1 MFVDCVEISVSSG
14 KGGEG
19 AVSFRREK
27 FVINGGPDG
36 GDGGR
41 GGNVYFQVD
50 RNTDTLSH
58 FRGHKNFK
66 AQNGQQGSGHNKY
79 GKKGKDLVIT
89 VPPGTQVY
97 DVCSGALLL
106 DLLEEGQKILF
117 LEGGKG
123 GLGNVHFKS
132 ATNQRPT
139 YAQKGLPGVEKRLRL
154 ELKLIADVGLVGF
167 PNVGKST
174 LVSVLS
180 NAKPEIAN
188 YEFTT
193 LIPSLGI
200 VNVGDYQSFVIADIP
215 GIIGGASEGKGLG
228 IEFLRHI
235 ERTRFFLFVLDL
247 SSTRDLEQQFLT
259 LRREIH
265 NFSTLLSARPYGI
278 VFSKSDVLGDRGQIE
293 ERINDFIK
301 KFHFALHLRS
311 THSLY
316 FAQDSMQDSI
326 ENRHAESCTVYDGEC
341 PLFAMGISSVSGE
354 NMDWLKQTLYEILR
368 DLKSLESAS
377 VKRKIS

>member
-1 MFVDCVEISVSSG
+1 MFVDSVEIFVSSG

-27 FVINGGPDG
+27 FVLNGGPDG
-36 GDGGR
+36 GDGGK

-58 FRGHKNFK
+58 FRGHKTFK
-66 AQNGQQGSGHNKY
+66 AQNGKPGEGRNKY
-79 GKKGKDLVIT
+79 GKKGEDLVII
-89 VPPGTQVY
+89 VPPGTQVF
-97 DVCSGALLL
+97 DSQSGELLL
-106 DLLEEGQKILF
+106 DLVEESQKILF

-139 YAQKGLPGVEKRLRL
+139 YAQKGLSGIEKQIRL

-180 NAKPEIAN
+180 NAKPKIAN

-193 LIPSLGI
+193 LIPKLGI
-200 VNVGDYQSFVIADIP
+200 VNVGEYQSFVIADIP

-228 IEFLRHI
+228 LEFLRHI
-235 ERTRFFLFVLDL
+235 ERTRFLLFVLDL
-247 SSTRDLEQQFLT
+247 ANYRTLQEQFGT
-259 LRREIH
+259 LRAELEH
-265 NFSTLLSARPYGI
+265 FSVELSRRPFGI
-278 VFSKSDVLGDRGQIE
+278 MFSKLDVQQNTESQGIQE
-293 ERINDFIK
+293 EIAKFLNAFQFQLTQRESSGLFTQKDKRDFGK
-301 KFHFALHLRS
+301 D
-311 THSLY
+311 Y
-316 FAQDSMQDSI
+316 DWSM
-326 ENRHAESCTVYDGEC
+326 
-341 PLFAMGISSVSGE
+341 PLFALGVSSVSGE
-354 NMDWLKQTLYEILR
+354 N
-368 DLKSLESAS
+368 LESLRFLLYSCLKDFDAQ
-377 VKRKIS
+377 K

>member
-1 MFVDCVEISVSSG
+1 MFVDRVEIFVSSG

-36 GDGGR
+36 GDGGK

-58 FRGHKNFK
+58 FRGHKHFK
-66 AQNGQQGSGHNKY
+66 AQNGRPGEGRNKY
-79 GKKGKDLVIT
+79 GKKGENLVIV
-89 VPPGTQVY
+89 VPPGTQVF
-97 DVCSGALLL
+97 DSQSGELLL
-106 DLLEEGQKILF
+106 DLLDESQKVLF

-139 YAQKGLPGVEKRLRL
+139 YAQKGLPGIEKILRL

-235 ERTRFFLFVLDL
+235 ERTQFLLFVLDL
-247 SSTRDLEQQFLT
+247 ANYRDIQEQFSVLRLEVSK
-259 LRREIH
+259 
-265 NFSTLLSARPYGI
+265 FSKKLENRPFGI
-278 VFSKSDVLGDRGQIE
+278 MFSKSDAVENAGELVESFVKHLECNLKKHAQIPNCFIQKEANDFSVKFDFSKPLFVLG
-293 ERINDFIK
+293 
-301 KFHFALHLRS
+301 A
-311 THSLY
+311 
-316 FAQDSMQDSI
+316 
-326 ENRHAESCTVYDGEC
+326 
-341 PLFAMGISSVSGE
+341 SSVSGE
-354 NMDWLKQTLYEILR
+354 NVESLKHLLYASLR
-368 DLKSLESAS
+368 ES
-377 VKRKIS
+377 KE

>member
-1 MFVDCVEISVSSG
+1 MFVDRVEIFVSSG

-36 GDGGR
+36 GDGGK

-58 FRGHKNFK
+58 FRGHKHFK
-66 AQNGQQGSGHNKY
+66 AQNGRPGEGRNKY
-79 GKKGKDLVIT
+79 GKKGEDLVVV
-89 VPPGTQVY
+89 VPPGTQVF
-97 DVCSGALLL
+97 DSKSGELLL
-106 DLLEEGQKILF
+106 DLLDESQRVLF

-132 ATNQRPT
+132 AVNQRPT
-139 YAQKGLPGVEKRLRL
+139 YAQKGLPGIEKSIRL

-215 GIIGGASEGKGLG
+215 GIIGGASDGKGLG

-235 ERTRFFLFVLDL
+235 ERTNFLLFVLDL
-247 SSTRDLEQQFLT
+247 ANYRDIQEQFNVLRLEVGK
-259 LRREIH
+259 
-265 NFSTLLSARPYGI
+265 FSRKLENRPFG
-278 VFSKSDVLGDRGQIE
+278 VMFSKSDAAMNMEEIVKAFIDDLGFNKFKEHNI
-293 ERINDFIK
+293 IPNCFIQK
-301 KFHFALHLRS
+301 EKDNFAL
-311 THSLY
+311 
-316 FAQDSMQDSI
+316 D
-326 ENRHAESCTVYDGEC
+326 YDFTM
-341 PLFAMGISSVSGE
+341 PLFMLSVSSVSGNNVE
-354 NMDWLKQTLYEILR
+354 SLKHLLYEN
-368 DLKSLESAS
+368 LKEF
-377 VKRKIS
+377 RE

>member
-1 MFVDCVEISVSSG
+1 MFVDCVEIFVSSG

-41 GGNVYFQVD
+41 GGDVYFQVD
-50 RNTDTLSH
+50 KNTNTLSA
-58 FRGHKNFK
+58 FRGHKHFK
-66 AQNGQQGSGHNKY
+66 AQNGRPGAGRNKY
-79 GKKGKDLVIT
+79 GRKGEDLIIA
-89 VPPGTQVY
+89 VPPGTQVF
-97 DVCSGALLL
+97 DSESNALLL
-106 DLLEEGQKILF
+106 DLLNDERKVLF

-139 YAQKGLPGVEKRLRL
+139 YAQKGLPGSEKMIRL

-180 NAKPEIAN
+180 NAKPKIAN

-193 LIPSLGI
+193 VNPSLGI
-200 VNVGDYQSFVIADIP
+200 VNVDDYQSFIIADIP

-235 ERTRFFLFVLDL
+235 ERTQFLLFVLDL
-247 SSTRDLEQQFLT
+247 ANYRDLQEQFRILRLEINQFSEKLKK
-259 LRREIH
+259 
-265 NFSTLLSARPYGI
+265 RPFGI
-278 VFSKSDVLGDRGQIE
+278 LFSKSDILENAEDLAE
-293 ERINDFIK
+293 DFITEMDLK
-301 KFHFALHLRS
+301 LRRHGEIARCFVQKDATDFALEFDLR
-311 THSLY
+311 
-316 FAQDSMQDSI
+316 
-326 ENRHAESCTVYDGEC
+326 R
-341 PLFAMGISSVSGE
+341 PLFAIVASSINGE
-354 NMDWLKQTLYEILR
+354 NIESLKYLLYA
-368 DLKSLESAS
+368 SLQDI
-377 VKRKIS
+377 KRLDALSKLPVSRGL

>member
-1 MFVDCVEISVSSG
+1 MFVDRVEISVSSG

-27 FVINGGPDG
+27 FVLNGGPDG
-36 GDGGR
+36 GDGGK
-41 GGNVYFQVD
+41 GGSVYFQVD
-50 RNTDTLSH
+50 RNTDTLSY
-58 FRGHKNFK
+58 FRGQKSFK
-66 AQNGQQGSGHNKY
+66 AQNGRPGEGRNKY
-79 GKKGKDLVIT
+79 GKKGEDLVIT
-89 VPPGTQVY
+89 IPPGTQVF
-97 DVCSGALLL
+97 DVESGELLL
-106 DLLEEGQKILF
+106 DLVEESQKILF

-139 YAQKGLPGVEKRLRL
+139 YAQKGIAGVTKQIRL

-193 LIPSLGI
+193 LTPKLGI
-200 VNVGDYQSFVIADIP
+200 VNVGEYQSFVIADIP

-235 ERTRFFLFVLDL
+235 ERTRFLLFVLDL
-247 SSTRDLEQQFLT
+247 ANYRDLKEQFAT
-259 LRREIH
+259 LRLEVSK
-265 NFSTLLSARPYGI
+265 FSQALQNRPFGI
-278 VFSKSDVLGDRGQIE
+278 MFSKSDAVE
-293 ERINDFIK
+293 EKESMLLEFLQDFGLK
-301 KFHFALHLRS
+301 KHATIPLCFIQKDAQDFGAEYDLKKPIFALG
-311 THSLY
+311 
-316 FAQDSMQDSI
+316 
-326 ENRHAESCTVYDGEC
+326 V
-341 PLFAMGISSVSGE
+341 SSVSRE
-354 NMDWLKQTLYEILR
+354 NLESLRFLLYES
-368 DLKSLESAS
+368 LKEINA
-377 VKRKIS
+377 

>member
-1 MFVDCVEISVSSG
+1 MFVDRVEIFVSSG

-36 GDGGR
+36 GDGGK

-58 FRGHKNFK
+58 FRGHKHFK
-66 AQNGQQGSGHNKY
+66 AQNGRPGEGRNKY
-79 GKKGKDLVIT
+79 GKKGEDLVII
-89 VPPGTQVY
+89 VPPGTQIF
-97 DVCSGALLL
+97 DAQNNTLLL
-106 DLLEEGQKILF
+106 DLLDESQKILF

-139 YAQKGLPGVEKRLRL
+139 YAQKGLPGIEKTIRL

-200 VNVGDYQSFVIADIP
+200 VNAGDYQSFVIADIP

-235 ERTRFFLFVLDL
+235 ERTQFLLFVLDL
-247 SSTRDLEQQFLT
+247 ANYRDIQEQFNVLRLEVSK
-259 LRREIH
+259 
-265 NFSTLLSARPYGI
+265 FSQKLENRPFGI
-278 VFSKSDVLGDRGQIE
+278 MFSKSDAVENAEEIIESFVKHLSCKLKKHTQISDCFIQKEADDFSIEFDFKDPLFVLG
-293 ERINDFIK
+293 
-301 KFHFALHLRS
+301 
-311 THSLY
+311 
-316 FAQDSMQDSI
+316 
-326 ENRHAESCTVYDGEC
+326 V
-341 PLFAMGISSVSGE
+341 SSVSGQNVE
-354 NMDWLKQTLYEILR
+354 SLKHLLYASLR
-368 DLKSLESAS
+368 EF
-377 VKRKIS
+377 RK

>member
-1 MFVDCVEISVSSG
+1 MFIDSVEIFVSSG

-19 AVSFRREK
+19 SVSFRREK

-36 GDGGR
+36 GNGGN

-50 RNTDTLSH
+50 RNTDTLSY
-58 FRGHKNFK
+58 FRGHKHFK
-66 AQNGQQGSGHNKY
+66 AQNGRPGEGRNKY
-79 GKKGKDLVIT
+79 GKKGEDLVII
-89 VPPGTQVY
+89 VPPGTQVF
-97 DVCSGALLL
+97 DSKSGELIL
-106 DLLEEGQKILF
+106 DLLDVTQKVLF

-139 YAQKGLPGVEKRLRL
+139 YAQKGLPGITKTIRL

-180 NAKPEIAN
+180 NARPEIAN

-235 ERTRFFLFVLDL
+235 ERTQFLLFVLDL
-247 SSTRDLEQQFLT
+247 ANYRDIQEQYKILRLEVG
-259 LRREIH
+259 R
-265 NFSTLLSARPYGI
+265 FSKELENRPFGI
-278 VFSKSDVLGDRGQIE
+278 MFSKSDVLEDAENLVESFVGSL
-293 ERINDFIK
+293 DFNLK
-301 KFHFALHLRS
+301 KHTEISQCYIQKKADDFGGEFDFAK
-311 THSLY
+311 
-316 FAQDSMQDSI
+316 
-326 ENRHAESCTVYDGEC
+326 
-341 PLFAMGISSVSGE
+341 PLFALSVSSVSGANVE
-354 NMDWLKQTLYEILR
+354 SLKHLLYAS
-368 DLKSLESAS
+368 LKKS
-377 VKRKIS
+377 RG

>member
-1 MFVDCVEISVSSG
+1 MFVDRVEIFVSSG

-19 AVSFRREK
+19 AVSFHREK
-27 FVINGGPDG
+27 FIINGGPDG
-36 GDGGR
+36 GDGGK
-41 GGNVYFQVD
+41 GGNVYFIVD

-58 FRGHKNFK
+58 FRGHKHFK
-66 AQNGQQGSGHNKY
+66 AQNGKPGLGRNKY
-79 GKKGKDLVIT
+79 GKKGEDLVIS
-89 VPPGTQVY
+89 VPPGTQVF
-97 DVCSGALLL
+97 DIESGELLL
-106 DLLEEGQKILF
+106 DLVEESSKILF

-139 YAQKGLPGVEKRLRL
+139 YAQKGMPGVEKNIRL

-228 IEFLRHI
+228 LEFLRHI
-235 ERTRFFLFVLDL
+235 ERTRFLLFVLDIANY
-247 SSTRDLEQQFLT
+247 RDINTQFDILQKE
-259 LRREIH
+259 LK
-265 NFSTLLSARPYGI
+265 NFSQELAMRPFGVI
-278 VFSKSDVLGDRGQIE
+278 FSKLDALEEEEISKKIE
-293 ERINDFIK
+293 EFLKEFNF
-301 KFHFALHLRS
+301 
-311 THSLY
+311 SLQKVEDNHY
-316 FAQDSMQDSI
+316 LQASKN
-326 ENRHAESCTVYDGEC
+326 EY
-341 PLFAMGISSVSGE
+341 AMEFDTNSPQFVLGISSVVGR
-354 NMDWLKQTLYEILR
+354 NLDILKKNLYE
-368 DLKSLESAS
+368 S
-377 VKRKIS
+377 VKRNA

>member
-1 MFVDCVEISVSSG
+1 MFVDRVEISVSSG

-27 FVINGGPDG
+27 FVLNGGPDG
-36 GDGGR
+36 GDGGK
-41 GGNVYFQVD
+41 GGSVYFQVD
-50 RNTDTLSH
+50 RNTDTLSY
-58 FRGHKNFK
+58 FRGQKSFK
-66 AQNGQQGSGHNKY
+66 AQNGRPGEGRNKY
-79 GKKGKDLVIT
+79 GKKGEDLVIT
-89 VPPGTQVY
+89 IPPGTQVF
-97 DVCSGALLL
+97 DVESGELLL
-106 DLLEEGQKILF
+106 DLVEESQKILF

-139 YAQKGLPGVEKRLRL
+139 YAQKGIAGVTKQIRL

-193 LIPSLGI
+193 LTPKLGI
-200 VNVGDYQSFVIADIP
+200 VNVGEYQSFVIADIP

-235 ERTRFFLFVLDL
+235 ERTRFLLFVLDL
-247 SSTRDLEQQFLT
+247 ANYRDLKEQFAT
-259 LRREIH
+259 LRLEVSK
-265 NFSTLLSARPYGI
+265 FSQALQNRPFGI
-278 VFSKSDVLGDRGQIE
+278 MFSKSDAVEEKESMLLEFLQDFGLKKHATIPLCFIQKDAQDLGAEYDL
-293 ERINDFIK
+293 K
-301 KFHFALHLRS
+301 KPIFALG
-311 THSLY
+311 
-316 FAQDSMQDSI
+316 
-326 ENRHAESCTVYDGEC
+326 V
-341 PLFAMGISSVSGE
+341 SSVSRE
-354 NMDWLKQTLYEILR
+354 NLESLRFLLYES
-368 DLKSLESAS
+368 LKEINA
-377 VKRKIS
+377 

>member
-1 MFVDCVEISVSSG
+1 MFVDSVEIFVSSG

-36 GDGGR
+36 GDGGK
-41 GGNVYFQVD
+41 GGSVYFKVD

-58 FRGHKNFK
+58 FRGHKHFK
-66 AQNGQQGSGHNKY
+66 AQNGQPGLGRNKY
-79 GKKGKDLVIT
+79 GKKGEDLEII
-89 VPPGTQVY
+89 VPPGTQVV
-97 DVCSGALLL
+97 DLESGEILL
-106 DLLEEGQKILF
+106 DLLQDGERVLF

-123 GLGNVHFKS
+123 GLGNAHFKS

-139 YAQKGLPGVEKRLRL
+139 YAQKGIAGISKKIRL

-200 VNVGDYQSFVIADIP
+200 VDVGEFRSFVIADIP

-228 IEFLRHI
+228 IEFLKHI
-235 ERTRFFLFVLDL
+235 ERTRFLLFVLDISNYREIAL
-247 SSTRDLEQQFLT
+247 QFKT
-259 LRREIH
+259 LRQEVE
-265 NFSTLLSARPYGI
+265 NFSSELSKRPFGVI
-278 VFSKSDVLGDRGQIE
+278 FSKLDTLEEEEISKKIE
-293 ERINDFIK
+293 EFLKEFNF
-301 KFHFALHLRS
+301 
-311 THSLY
+311 SL
-316 FAQDSMQDSI
+316 QK
-326 ENRHAESCTVYDGEC
+326 AEDNHYLQVSKNEY
-341 PLFAMGISSVSGE
+341 AMEFDANIPQFVLGISSVVGRNLE
-354 NMDWLKQTLYEILR
+354 ILKKSLYE
-368 DLKSLESAS
+368 S
-377 VKRKIS
+377 VKRNA

>member
-1 MFVDCVEISVSSG
+1 MFVDCVEIFVSSG

-36 GDGGR
+36 GDGGK

-58 FRGHKNFK
+58 FRGHKHFK
-66 AQNGQQGSGHNKY
+66 AQNGRPGEGRNKS
-79 GKKGKDLVIT
+79 GKKGEDLIIV
-89 VPPGTQVY
+89 VPPGTQVF
-97 DVCSGALLL
+97 DSQSGDLLL
-106 DLLEEGQKILF
+106 DLLDETQKILF

-123 GLGNVHFKS
+123 GLGNVHFKN
-132 ATNQRPT
+132 ATNQRPI
-139 YAQKGLPGVEKRLRL
+139 YAQKGLPGVEKTIRL

-235 ERTRFFLFVLDL
+235 ERTRFLLFVLDL
-247 SSTRDLEQQFLT
+247 VNYRTLDEQFDILRLEVSK
-259 LRREIH
+259 
-265 NFSTLLSARPYGI
+265 FSKKLENRPFGI
-278 VFSKSDVLGDRGQIE
+278 MFSKSDATEDAANLIESFIKDKNFGLKKNVEIPQCYTQEENFDTKYDVIKPLFVLG
-293 ERINDFIK
+293 
-301 KFHFALHLRS
+301 
-311 THSLY
+311 
-316 FAQDSMQDSI
+316 
-326 ENRHAESCTVYDGEC
+326 
-341 PLFAMGISSVSGE
+341 VS
-354 NMDWLKQTLYEILR
+354 
-368 DLKSLESAS
+368 SAS
-377 VKRKIS
+377 NVNVESLKHLLNAAFKRI

>member
-1 MFVDCVEISVSSG
+1 MFIDRVEISVSSG

-27 FVINGGPDG
+27 FVLNGGPDG
-36 GDGGR
+36 GDGGK
-41 GGNVYFQVD
+41 GGSVYFQVD

-58 FRGHKNFK
+58 FRGQKSFK
-66 AQNGQQGSGHNKY
+66 AQNGRPGEGRNKY
-79 GKKGKDLVIT
+79 GKKGEDLVIT
-89 VPPGTQVY
+89 IPPGTQVF
-97 DVCSGALLL
+97 DVESGELLL
-106 DLLEEGQKILF
+106 DLVEESQKILF

-139 YAQKGLPGVEKRLRL
+139 YAQKGIAGVTKQIRL

-193 LIPSLGI
+193 LTPKLGI
-200 VNVGDYQSFVIADIP
+200 VNVGEYQSFVIADIP

-235 ERTRFFLFVLDL
+235 ERTRFLLFVLDL
-247 SSTRDLEQQFLT
+247 ANYRDLKEQFAT
-259 LRREIH
+259 LRLEVSK
-265 NFSTLLSARPYGI
+265 FSQALQNRPFGI
-278 VFSKSDVLGDRGQIE
+278 MFSKSDAVE
-293 ERINDFIK
+293 EKESMLLEFLQDFGLK
-301 KFHFALHLRS
+301 KHATIPLCFIQKDAQDFEVEYDLKKPIFALG
-311 THSLY
+311 
-316 FAQDSMQDSI
+316 
-326 ENRHAESCTVYDGEC
+326 V
-341 PLFAMGISSVSGE
+341 SSVSRE
-354 NMDWLKQTLYEILR
+354 NLESLRFLLYES
-368 DLKSLESAS
+368 LKEINA
-377 VKRKIS
+377 

>member
-1 MFVDCVEISVSSG
+1 MFVDRVEISVSSG

-27 FVINGGPDG
+27 FVLNGGPDG
-36 GDGGR
+36 GDGGK
-41 GGNVYFQVD
+41 GGSVYFQVD

-58 FRGHKNFK
+58 FRGQKSFK
-66 AQNGQQGSGHNKY
+66 AQNGRPGEGRNKY
-79 GKKGKDLVIT
+79 GNKGEDLVIT
-89 VPPGTQVY
+89 IPPGTQVF
-97 DVCSGALLL
+97 DVESGELLL
-106 DLLEEGQKILF
+106 DLVEESQKILF

-139 YAQKGLPGVEKRLRL
+139 YAQKGIAGVTKQIRL

-193 LIPSLGI
+193 LTPKLGI
-200 VNVGDYQSFVIADIP
+200 VNVGEYQSFVIADIP

-235 ERTRFFLFVLDL
+235 ERTRFLLFVLDL
-247 SSTRDLEQQFLT
+247 ANYRDLKEQFAT
-259 LRREIH
+259 LRLEVSK
-265 NFSTLLSARPYGI
+265 FSQALQNRPFGI
-278 VFSKSDVLGDRGQIE
+278 MFSKSDAVE
-293 ERINDFIK
+293 EKESMLLEFLQDFGLK
-301 KFHFALHLRS
+301 KHATIPLCFIQKDAQDFEVEYDLKKPIFALG
-311 THSLY
+311 
-316 FAQDSMQDSI
+316 
-326 ENRHAESCTVYDGEC
+326 V
-341 PLFAMGISSVSGE
+341 SSVSRE
-354 NMDWLKQTLYEILR
+354 NLESLRFLLYES
-368 DLKSLESAS
+368 LKEINA
-377 VKRKIS
+377 

>member
-1 MFVDCVEISVSSG
+1 MFVDSVEIFVSSG

-36 GDGGR
+36 GDGGK
-41 GGNVYFQVD
+41 GGNVYFKVD

-58 FRGHKNFK
+58 FRGHKHFK
-66 AQNGQQGSGHNKY
+66 AQNGKPGEGRNKY
-79 GKKGKDLVIT
+79 GKKGEDLIIV
-89 VPPGTQVY
+89 VPPGTQIF
-97 DVCSGALLL
+97 DTQSNELLL
-106 DLLEEGQKILF
+106 DLLDEGEKILF

-139 YAQKGLPGVEKRLRL
+139 YAQKGLPGIEKKLRL

-235 ERTRFFLFVLDL
+235 ERTRFLLFVLDL
-247 SSTRDLEQQFLT
+247 ANYRTLDEQFET
-259 LRREIH
+259 LRKEVG
-265 NFSTLLSARPYGI
+265 NFSQTLAVRPFGI
-278 VFSKSDVLGDRGQIE
+278 MFSKSDAMQESVELMESFKGVFAKGLKKHKEIIHCYIQKE
-293 ERINDFIK
+293 ANDFGVEYD
-301 KFHFALHLRS
+301 FAK
-311 THSLY
+311 
-316 FAQDSMQDSI
+316 
-326 ENRHAESCTVYDGEC
+326 
-341 PLFAMGISSVSGE
+341 PLFALCVSSVSGE
-354 NMDWLKQTLYEILR
+354 NIDALKHLLYES
-368 DLKSLESAS
+368 LKEFKDKEKSDNG
-377 VKRKIS
+377 